1 MSLVLPLAHIPI
13 PSSLN
18 PVVVIRAVGVGVDSY
33 VDVVP
38 REGLDVV
45 DLPKG
50 VGYYVTEF
58 KRKLEELLNRRFRL
72 VCRGSSTFKPLL
84 YVVVTNSILRGLY
97 GELDEGIVNI
107 AARVDLDLGLPSYV
121 PALRFAEL
129 TSSHYVWRYSEAFV
143 ELNGGVTFKIIRTA
157 SYGTL
162 GTPFILGREALV
174 HLLGRLSLELSKAI
188 SQGDLNS
195 IRRLIEFA
203 NGLWHSIYGLKTP
216 CGGGVSTYVPNIDEV
231 LCIEIEVESL
241 KRYPW
246 T

>member
-1 MSLVLPLAHIPI
+1 MALPLAHIPI

-18 PVVVIRAVGVGVDSY
+18 PVVVVRAVGVGVDSH

-50 VGYYVTEF
+50 IGYYVTEF
-58 KRKLEELLNRRFRL
+58 KKKLEELLNRRFRL
-72 VCRGSSTFKPLL
+72 VCRGSSTLKPLL
-84 YVVVTNSILRGLY
+84 YVVVTNKVLRSLY

-107 AARVDLDLGLPSYV
+107 AARIDLELGLPSYV
-121 PALRFAEL
+121 SALRFAEL

-143 ELNGGVTFKIIRTA
+143 ELNGGVTFKLVRTA

-162 GTPFILGREALV
+162 STPFIVGREALV

-188 SQGDLNS
+188 SQGDVNS
-195 IRRLIEFA
+195 IRRLIEFT
-203 NGLWHSIYGLKTP
+203 NGLWYSIYGLKTP
-216 CGGGVSTYVPNIDEV
+216 CGEGISTYVPNLDEA
-231 LCIEIEVESL
+231 LCTEIEV
-241 KRYPW
+241 KA
-246 T
+246 

>member
-1 MSLVLPLAHIPI
+1 MGLVLPLAHIPI

-18 PVVVIRAVGVGVDSY
+18 PVVVVRAVGLGVDSH
-33 VDVVP
+33 VNVVP

-50 VGYYVTEF
+50 VSYYVTEF
-58 KRKLEELLNRRFRL
+58 KKKLEELLKRRFRL

-84 YVVVTNSILRGLY
+84 YVAVTNNVLRSLY

-143 ELNGGVTFKIIRTA
+143 ELNGGVTFKIVRTA
-157 SYGTL
+157 SYGAL
-162 GTPFILGREALV
+162 STPFIVGREALV
-174 HLLGRLSLELSKAI
+174 HLLGKLSLELSKAI
-188 SQGDLNS
+188 SQGDVNS
-195 IRRLIEFA
+195 IQRLIEFT

-216 CGGGVSTYVPNIDEV
+216 CGEGISTYVPDLGEA
-231 LCIEIEVESL
+231 LCIEIEIESL
-241 KRYPW
+241 GRYP
-246 T
+246 